1 MLIDDTHKKW
11 FVATLV
17 VMGVSTAV
25 YIPYAMTAP
34 NGPTG
39 GSWLGL
45 TYGIVGSALMLFA
58 GALSVRKKWRIQR
71 IGKAQTWMRGHLW
84 LGTISL
90 PLILFHAGFAFGGA
104 LTSVLM
110 WLFIFVIVSG
120 FAGAALQ
127 HYLPRLMTSQV
138 PMETIF
144 EQLPDIRAKLKD
156 EADQLVDS
164 ICAPVEGRAPA
175 AARTPALSLG
185 SGTVVAVPVGA
196 AVAEVEEAAA
206 HRLREFYTNEV
217 VPFLEHP
224 DLGGSELAEAKRAE
238 AVFRQL
244 RTLLPATFH
253 PVVADLE
260 NICEEERQL
269 TRQVKLHHWL
279 HGWLMLHLP
288 ISFALLLLGTVHA
301 VMALAY

>member
-1 MLIDDTHKKW
+1 MLIDQTHRKW
-11 FVATLV
+11 IVATLLILS
-17 VMGVSTAV
+17 VSTAL
-25 YIPYAMTAP
+25 YIPYHLFWP
-34 NGPTG
+34 NGPSG
-39 GSWLGL
+39 GSWPGL

-58 GALSVRKKWRIQR
+58 GALSVRKKWRIWR
-71 IGKAQTWMRGHLW
+71 IGQAQTWMRGHLW
-84 LGTISL
+84 LGLISL

-120 FAGAALQ
+120 IAGAALQ

-156 EADQLVDS
+156 EADQVVDA
-164 ICAPVEGRAPA
+164 ICAAVEGRAPA
-175 AARTPALSLG
+175 PARTPSLSLG
-185 SGTVVAVPVGA
+185 GTVVAAPLGA
-196 AVAEVEEAAA
+196 AVVEVEEAAA

-224 DLGGSELAEAKRAE
+224 DLGGSELAETKRAD
-238 AVFRQL
+238 AVFRQM
-244 RTLLPATFH
+244 RTLMPAAFH
-253 PVVADLE
+253 PAVDDLE
-260 NICEEERQL
+260 SICEEERQL
-269 TRQVKLHHWL
+269 TRQAKLHKWL
-279 HGWLMLHLP
+279 HTWLMIHLP
-288 ISFALLLLGTVHA
+288 VSFALLLLGTIHA